1 MGWGAYGK
9 IPALGDFVRIGLPPG
24 FAGPWDRWLQEGMV
38 AARRRSGEDFA
49 PRYNLAPVW
58 RFALS
63 AGIAGAAGV
72 SGVLIPSVD
81 RVGRAFP
88 LTLVA
93 PAPGAPPEPGE
104 AAGLAEAEE
113 VALDA
118 LDPSAGREALVAA
131 LAGLEAPDGPPARPG
146 AVFWSE
152 GKRFHDPSLLPGR
165 LADLFLGHR
174 ATA

>member
-49 PRYNLAPVW
+49 PRYNCAPVW

-63 AGIAGAAGV
+63 QGIAGPSAA

-93 PAPGAPPEPGE
+93 EARGAPPEPGE
-104 AAGLAEAEE
+104 AAVLADAEE

-118 LDPSAGREALVAA
+118 LDPLAGREALVDA
-131 LAGLEAPDGPPARPG
+131 LARLGVPDGPHAPAG
-146 AVFWSE
+146 AVFWSD
-152 GKRFHDPSLLPGR
+152 GLRLHDPSLLPGR
-165 LADLFLGHR
+165 LADLLLGHR
-174 ATA
+174 ETA